1 MTPVK
6 KTTKKAETVKAAPA
20 AETAVEKTAAPAAP
34 AAPEA
39 EKKTKKAPARKA
51 APKKVAEAPKKEAAS
66 KKAEAPAASVTIEFA
81 GRQFAAKEVLEKAC
95 SSYKAGHKDAEIKTI
110 DLYIQ
115 PEQNV
120 AYYVVNGEGSED
132 YKVEL

>member
-51 APKKVAEAPKKEAAS
+51 APKKEAAS

>member
-34 AAPEA
+34 EA

-51 APKKVAEAPKKEAAS
+51 APKKEAAS